1 MKNKR
6 NKFSEQEEVED
17 FVYPH
22 DLLASEKA
30 EADEDIKIFRKM
42 RLQQM
47 TEKDK
52 VFADLL
58 RLKFQIEDYIQQG
71 SYSEAYGFNV
81 FLQQY
86 LKILDK
92 KQSVFSA
99 EIGLHPTKVS
109 QILTGKV
116 APNLALSYRL
126 EIHSGGLLTAVLWWH
141 LIAKKIAYEIQQNN
155 VQKLEEAK
163 NVHFTFEYA

>member
-1 MKNKR
+1 MKNKK
-6 NKFSEQEEVED
+6 NKISEQDEVAA
-17 FVYPH
+17 FIYPH
-22 DLLASEKA
+22 GLSASEKA
-30 EADEDIKIFRKM
+30 EADEDIRIFRKM
-42 RLQQM
+42 KLQKM
-47 TEKDK
+47 TEKDRI
-52 VFADLL
+52 FSDLL

-71 SYSEAYGFNV
+71 NYSEAYSFNV

-92 KQSVFSA
+92 KQSVFST

-109 QILTGKV
+109 QILTGKI

-141 LIAKKIAYEIQQNN
+141 LIAKKIAYDIEQNK
-155 VQKLEEAK
+155 VQKLAEAK
-163 NVHFTFEYA
+163 NVHFSFEYA